1 MYSHVIIRWQNEKKG
16 DRAEEKENSHN
27 KNSNNNNNNNNNRE
41 I

>member
-1 MYSHVIIRWQNEKKG
+1 MYSHVIIRWQNEKKKG

-27 KNSNNNNNNNNNRE
+27 KNSNNNNRE